1 MKNYAKR
8 LALLAG
14 LLLAFLGVPVFAQ
27 SVSAPAPQSVTGT
40 NALEDS
46 QAAEDESP
54 DVMVRGKTGIESID
68 TLAVYEWDV
77 ETEHKSL
84 PLTLALSV
92 LPGGGHFYS
101 GHYVRGGF
109 ILALEL
115 GLTYE
120 VFFNKAYQQDRR
132 FKQAKPYRDS
142 VAFYT
147 KAMMGAPRDSL
158 PRLRTERARYAN
170 LVRGF
175 NDKKM
180 EEEDLRKAELA
191 WLIGLH
197 VYNMFDAYG
206 IWVNNQGHNMDTHPI
221 TTALMWAIIP
231 GGGQIYNRDYGKAGL
246 VYMGLIGALASAIG
260 TQHIVNY
267 YLDRKHVMEAEEN
280 ADEIERLQ
288 ERVTHYRKNRNQ
300 YIWGTALIYLYSI
313 GDAVVDAL
321 LNDFDNPVHFAVAPT
336 YEGGVFAGLGFDF

>member
-1 MKNYAKR
+1 MNNYCKNW
-8 LALLAG
+8 LLVMG
-14 LLLAFLGVPVFAQ
+14 IFIAFFAVPIFAQ
-27 SVSAPAPQSVTGT
+27 SVAAPAPT
-40 NALEDS
+40 NVSSIEPVEEEVETAP
-46 QAAEDESP
+46 AP
-54 DVMVRGKTGIESID
+54 IMVRGKTGIDAID
-68 TLAVYEWDV
+68 TLSVYEWDV
-77 ETEHKSL
+77 ETENKSL
-84 PLTLALSV
+84 PLTLAFSI
-92 LPGGGHFYS
+92 LPGGGQFYS

-109 ILALEL
+109 ILFFEL
-115 GLTYE
+115 ALTYE
-120 VFFNKAYQQDRR
+120 VFYNKEFQQERR

-142 VAFYT
+142 VAVYT
-147 KAMMGAPRDSL
+147 KAMIGAPRDTL
-158 PRLRTERARYAN
+158 EYLRRQRSRYVN

-221 TTALMWAIIP
+221 RTALMWSIIP
-231 GGGQIYNRDYGKAGL
+231 GAGQIYNRDYGKAGL
-246 VYMGLIGALASAIG
+246 VYMGLIGALSSSIG

-267 YLDRKHVMEAEEN
+267 YLERKHVVEGEGD

-321 LNDFDNPVHFAVAPT
+321 LNDFDNPMHFAVAPT
-336 YEGGVFAGLGFDF
+336 FEGGVFAGFGFDF